1 MVEFIVTLSIIVI
14 TLTFLFCVAGMLYR
28 VAAINCCREE
38 VYAEC
43 IGVFSVRSVRFNGS
57 IFRVKFKYY
66 YNGIEYVSNTLDFYN
81 KRYILGKYSVGKTYN
96 VFIDSNSPNHVCI
109 NNRLMLSDFVTILLM
124 LLLVVLGVVV
134 CLKNMI

>member
-14 TLTFLFCVAGMLYR
+14 TLTFLFCVAGMLYM

-43 IGVFSVRSVRFNGS
+43 VGVFSVRYVRFNDS
-57 IFRVKFKYY
+57 IFKVKLKYY
-66 YNGIEYVSNTLDFYN
+66 YNGIEYVSNTIDFYN
-81 KRYILGKYSVGKTYN
+81 KRRVLGKYNAGKTYKI
-96 VFIDSNSPNHVCI
+96 FINSNNPSHVCI
-109 NNRLMLSDFVTILLM
+109 NNRLRLSDFVTILLM
-124 LLLVVLGVVV
+124 LLLVVFGVVV